1 MSVETFMKPMSH
13 DWGPATSRWRPIW
26 KHEFMHTICREIT
39 NAIWTF
45 TSLDVCFSFLVPAFP
60 TIVQWCPTLNVILLL
75 LRMCDR
81 CLARQGKGAPLAMH
95 YKNFSDNKAWPLTIL
110 SHEGYLHFDQFSL
123 TPWLVVPGFKM
134 ENDMGFAAQH
144 LPGNCQGFGGIWIEN
159 IGDAW
164 VLRLLWGRA
173 WHGHHPLPRRWKN
186 PERLFEI
193 QVSSFQVQK
202 QEHLSLFIVDP
213 RK

>member
-134 ENDMGFAAQH
+134 ETMTWDLLHNIYLGTARDLVGSGLKTLVMRGCYDYFGEGLDMDTILSHVDGKIRRDCSRYKFPAFKFR
-144 LPGNCQGFGGIWIEN
+144 NKN
-159 IGDAW
+159 I
-164 VLRLLWGRA
+164 
-173 WHGHHPLPRRWKN
+173 
-186 PERLFEI
+186 
-193 QVSSFQVQK
+193 
-202 QEHLSLFIVDP
+202 
-213 RK
+213 